1 MSKIINKALVS
12 TLSIIFG
19 LFLVPNIVSAEEN
32 MSFEENLKG
41 VSNLEFKTKYNVDC
55 PFGES
60 TEYYDR
66 EILLYL
72 QSNGL
77 PVIPETPQQSYP
89 RLTIYLDCISHD
101 NSIVFTVE
109 LNVFKKLALSEASN
123 TVIIYDTTIYGAAE
137 PRLFNNE
144 QKKSVVKSINAF
156 IERWKVGKFIIE

>member
-12 TLSIIFG
+12 TLSIIFTS
-19 LFLVPNIVSAEEN
+19 FLVPSIVSAEEN

-66 EILLYL
+66 EILSYL

-77 PVIPETPQQSYP
+77 SVIPETPQKSYP
-89 RLTIYLDCISHD
+89 RLTIYLDCIRHYD
-101 NSIVFTVE
+101 DVVFTVE
-109 LNVFKKLALSEASN
+109 LNVFKELTLSETNN
-123 TVIIYDTTIYGAAE
+123 TVIIYDTMIYGAT
-137 PRLFNNE
+137 PPQLFSNE
-144 QKKSVVKSINAF
+144 QKKSIVKSINTF
-156 IERWKVGKFIIE
+156 IERWKAYN